1 VSYSH
6 FDLVAMALMESFLTI
21 IMLAH
26 TFVDVVVAIT
36 IRYMARNFK
45 LAWLVWQ
52 DSFTGDSQEV
62 SKAI

>member
-1 VSYSH
+1 
-6 FDLVAMALMESFLTI
+6 MALMESFLTI

-36 IRYMARNFK
+36 IRYMAGNFK